1 MPKFEIMTLKSDS
14 ISDKIQ
20 LQGWFQTPTAH
31 ATLSHICLQWSFLL
45 KYDSIKPALCL
56 VNQLIFY

>member
-31 ATLSHICLQWSFLL
+31 STLSHILYAFNGAFCLNMIPSSWLYAWL
-45 KYDSIKPALCL
+45 T
-56 VNQLIFY
+56 N